1 MDMRPL
7 DEIYNETLNKP
18 VTPRESLLLIK
29 ALKEKGE
36 PEIVIKAC
44 LKALE
49 FFPDDI
55 NIRKTLAET
64 YLEKGSIELAEKEL
78 ERICE
83 KIDELSSLFRLQ
95 AELFIKKDRIKE
107 AINSLRLYL
116 AHYSDDQEA
125 AQLVSK
131 LSSSHKGEPSILPTS
146 TLAEIYYKQG
156 ELQEAI
162 KIYEQTVKAFPDDE
176 KSKLRLKELR
186 EIKEVEGRE
195 EAKEG
200 LLKEKKL
207 RLIRVLER
215 WLSDIEQRRAVSLLR
230 QP

>member
-1 MDMRPL
+1 MRAL
-7 DEIYNETLNKP
+7 DEIYNEVLDKP

-29 ALKEKGE
+29 ALKEKE
-36 PEIVIKAC
+36 ETEIVIKAC

-55 NIRKTLAET
+55 NIRRALAET

-78 ERICE
+78 ERLCE
-83 KIDELSSLFRLQ
+83 KIDELSSLFKLQ

-107 AINSLRLYL
+107 AINSLSLYL
-116 AHYSDDQEA
+116 AHHSDDQEA
-125 AQLVSK
+125 AQLLSK
-131 LSSSHKGEPSILPTS
+131 LSSSKEGPSILPTS

-176 KSKLRLKELR
+176 KSKLRLKELK
-186 EIKEVEGRE
+186 EIKEAEGRE

-215 WLSDIEQRRAVSLLR
+215 WLSDIEQRRAVGLLH
-230 QP
+230 

>member
-1 MDMRPL
+1 MRAL
-7 DEIYNETLNKP
+7 DEIYNEVLDKP

-36 PEIVIKAC
+36 TEIVIKAC

-55 NIRKTLAET
+55 NIRRALAET

-78 ERICE
+78 ERLCE
-83 KIDELSSLFRLQ
+83 KIDELSSLFKLQ

-107 AINSLRLYL
+107 AINSLSLYL
-116 AHYSDDQEA
+116 AHHSDDQEA
-125 AQLVSK
+125 AQLLSK
-131 LSSSHKGEPSILPTS
+131 LSSSKEGPSILPTS

-176 KSKLRLKELR
+176 KSKLRLKELK
-186 EIKEVEGRE
+186 EIKEAEGRE

-215 WLSDIEQRRAVSLLR
+215 WLSDIEQRRAVGLLH
-230 QP
+230 

>member
-1 MDMRPL
+1 MDMRAL
-7 DEIYNETLNKP
+7 DEIYNEVLDKP

-36 PEIVIKAC
+36 TEIVIKAC

-55 NIRKTLAET
+55 NIRRALAET

-78 ERICE
+78 ERLCE
-83 KIDELSSLFRLQ
+83 KIDELSSLFKLQ

-107 AINSLRLYL
+107 AINSLSLYL
-116 AHYSDDQEA
+116 AHHSDDQEA
-125 AQLVSK
+125 AQLLSK
-131 LSSSHKGEPSILPTS
+131 LSSSKEGPSILPTS

-176 KSKLRLKELR
+176 KSKLRLKELK
-186 EIKEVEGRE
+186 EIKEAEGRE

-215 WLSDIEQRRAVSLLR
+215 WLSDIEQRRAVGLLH
-230 QP
+230 

>member
-1 MDMRPL
+1 MRAL
-7 DEIYNETLNKP
+7 DEIYNEVLDKP

-55 NIRKTLAET
+55 NIRRALAET

-78 ERICE
+78 ERLCE
-83 KIDELSSLFRLQ
+83 KIDELSSLFKLQ

-107 AINSLRLYL
+107 AINSLSLYL
-116 AHYSDDQEA
+116 AHHSDDQKA
-125 AQLVSK
+125 AQLLSK
-131 LSSSHKGEPSILPTS
+131 LSSSKEGPSILPTS

-176 KSKLRLKELR
+176 KSKLRLKELK
-186 EIKEVEGRE
+186 EIKEAEGRE

-215 WLSDIEQRRAVSLLR
+215 WLSDIEQRRAVGLLH
-230 QP
+230 